1 MTVST
6 PTEARGRTSHLTA
19 AEYLSQSGS
28 PAKPRKYR
36 NTPVVIDGR
45 RYDSKREAAYCE
57 SLIQLEKAG
66 KIGGLELQK
75 RFPLLGPKGE
85 VICVYIADAAFW
97 DHEQDRFRVIDVKGV
112 ETDVFKLKRK
122 MMRALKGIEIEVVK

>member
-1 MTVST
+1 MS
-6 PTEARGRTSHLTA
+6 A
-19 AEYLSQSGS
+19 AEYRSQSGS

-36 NTPVVIDGR
+36 NKPVVIDGR

-57 SLIQLEKAG
+57 DLIRLETAG
-66 KIGGLELQK
+66 KIGGLEFQK

-85 VICVYIADAAFW
+85 LICTYVADAVFW

>member
-6 PTEARGRTSHLTA
+6 PTQARGLVRIERMSA
-19 AEYLSQSGS
+19 AEFRAR
-28 PAKPRKYR
+28 PVEKPRKYR
-36 NTPVVIDGR
+36 NQPVVIDGR

-66 KIGGLELQK
+66 KIGGLEFQK

-85 VICVYIADAAFW
+85 LICTYVADAVFW

-112 ETDVFKLKRK
+112 ETQVFRLKKRL
-122 MMRALKGIEIEVVK
+122 MRALKGIEIEVVR